1 MSARGELERAGKAA
15 QVPGREPLAR
25 PLPKRFYKDATVA
38 PDAAGGFTVLLDG
51 RAAKTPGK
59 RKLIVPN
66 QALASAMADEWAAQ
80 GERIDPARM
89 EITRLVNTAIDG
101 VAGKEAEVADD
112 IVAFASSD
120 LVCYRAEA
128 PEGLIAEQAKA
139 WDPLV
144 AWVRERFDVR
154 LKLAAGIVHVAQDA
168 DAIER
173 VRAHVRSHDALRLAA
188 LHVMT
193 TLTGSAIIALAH
205 ADGRIDVA
213 TAWKAA
219 HVDEDWQIRFW
230 GEDAEARSRREQRW
244 RTMQAASRLLELVD
258 APAG

>member
-1 MSARGELERAGKAA
+1 MTARGDLERAGKAA
-15 QVPGREPLAR
+15 HVPGREPLAK
-25 PLPKRFYKDATVA
+25 PLPKRFYKDVTVA
-38 PDAAGGFTVLLDG
+38 ADKAGGFAILLDG

-59 RKLIVPN
+59 RKLIAPTE
-66 QALASAMADEWAAQ
+66 ALASAMAGEWAAQ

-89 EITRLVNTAIDG
+89 ELTRLVNTAIDG

-112 IVAFASSD
+112 IVAFAGSD

-144 AWVRERFDVR
+144 AWVRERFDAR

-168 DAIER
+168 KAIER
-173 VRAHVRSHDALRLAA
+173 VRAHVHTYDALRLAA

-193 TLTGSAIIALAH
+193 TLTGSAVVALAV
-205 ADGRIDVA
+205 AEGRIDA
-213 TAWKAA
+213 AAAWKAA

-230 GEDAEARSRREQRW
+230 GEDAEARARREQRW
-244 RTMQAASRLLELVD
+244 RTMQAASRLLELIH
-258 APAG
+258 APDG